1 MAKEPSFALLNTA
14 AVEVRAARGQQ
25 AFAAYW
31 ALTKP
36 EVNFLILITTFAG
49 FYLASVREP
58 GSFPVVRVICT
69 LLGTLLVAGGT
80 GALNQFLERSFDVEM
95 RRTARRPITSGR
107 VAPLHALLFGLAL
120 SLGGALFLAFSR
132 QRPCFRVVGR
142 DARELPLDLHAT
154 ETKNSSVH
162 FDRCFPRRC
171 TSVDRVGRSAR
182 TLGPGSMDSLCS
194 GLPLAVPALHG
205 HCLDVSG

>member
-1 MAKEPSFALLNTA
+1 MVVQSRAFTRSAL
-14 AVEVRAARGQQ
+14 RAR
-25 AFAAYW
+25 
-31 ALTKP
+31 
-36 EVNFLILITTFAG
+36 
-49 FYLASVREP
+49 S
-58 GSFPVVRVICT
+58 
-69 LLGTLLVAGGT
+69 VAGWRAVPG
-80 GALNQFLERSFDVEM
+80 FF
-95 RRTARRPITSGR
+95 
-107 VAPLHALLFGLAL
+107 
-120 SLGGALFLAFSR
+120 R

-142 DARELPLDLHAT
+142 DARELPLDLHAA

-205 HCLDVSG
+205 HCLDVSGIIAHERGTTCCPEASGETNS